1 MTGIGNRI
9 RKRSF
14 WQRLGEKKKTTPEVE
29 WGRVGQK
36 SKLPQRS
43 RSEVEV
49 ASYPRGRGRTSP
61 EVEQDKAREVRPY
74 E

>member
-1 MTGIGNRI
+1 MGQSGAEE
-9 RKRSF
+9 
-14 WQRLGEKKKTTPEVE
+14 QVTPEVE
-29 WGRVGQK
+29 QAPR

-61 EVEQDKAREVRPY
+61 EVEQDKAREVRLN